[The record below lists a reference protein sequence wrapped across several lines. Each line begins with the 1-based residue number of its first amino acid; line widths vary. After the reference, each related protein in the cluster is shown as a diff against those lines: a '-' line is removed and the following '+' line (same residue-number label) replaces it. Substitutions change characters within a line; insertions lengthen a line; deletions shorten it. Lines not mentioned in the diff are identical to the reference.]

1 MKSLTILATP
11 INAVGHV
18 NAVSGALKPL
28 LARGH
33 RVIFVMEEAFEGKL
47 SLLGFE
53 EEIFR
58 MEKDKDVKNPGEAIG
73 KLIYNN
79 KMMGD
84 FSVWEKFENLLI
96 MFHGDENH
104 EQFRAMDVAIKEAI
118 KKYSPDA
125 IYFDG
130 VFLYPTIHYSGIPWI
145 LNYSTTPITYEFDET
160 NEIPPGCSGFP
171 SNGNRDKF
179 DEFNKLRRKLFFSS
193 KANDLI
199 ERLGYKRYPD
209 DNILINSNILTVYG
223 YPNEIN
229 YPYFEKKNWFNL
241 EVFNKRPPKL
251 EDSLNHFIPDEFF
264 NSTLNGKWSGKWIY
278 LSMGSMGSFDLELMS
293 RLIDSLKN
301 TPHKYIVSKGPRH
314 NEYSLPENMYGDR
327 YLPQTSIIPFVDLV
341 ISHGGNNTVTE
352 VFAVGK
358 PLIILPLFGDQFDN
372 AQRLHETGYG
382 IRLEPY
388 KFTSEQLVT
397 AIDKLLYDQTMN
409 DKLKKASERIQNENQ
424 HEMLADK
431 IEELLLVQTNA

>member
-1 MKSLTILATP
+1 MKSLTILATS

-160 NEIPPGCSGFP
+160 NEIPPGCSG
-171 SNGNRDKF
+171 
-179 DEFNKLRRKLFFSS
+179 L
-193 KANDLI
+193 
-199 ERLGYKRYPD
+199 
-209 DNILINSNILTVYG
+209 
-223 YPNEIN
+223 
-229 YPYFEKKNWFNL
+229 
-241 EVFNKRPPKL
+241 
-251 EDSLNHFIPDEFF
+251 
-264 NSTLNGKWSGKWIY
+264 
-278 LSMGSMGSFDLELMS
+278 
-293 RLIDSLKN
+293 
-301 TPHKYIVSKGPRH
+301 
-314 NEYSLPENMYGDR
+314 
-327 YLPQTSIIPFVDLV
+327 Q
-341 ISHGGNNTVTE
+341 
-352 VFAVGK
+352 
-358 PLIILPLFGDQFDN
+358 
-372 AQRLHETGYG
+372 
-382 IRLEPY
+382 
-388 KFTSEQLVT
+388 
-397 AIDKLLYDQTMN
+397 
-409 DKLKKASERIQNENQ
+409 
-424 HEMLADK
+424 
-431 IEELLLVQTNA
+431 

>member
-18 NAVSGALKPL
+18 NAVSGALKSL
-28 LARGH
+28 LSRGH
-33 RVIFVMEEAFEGKL
+33 RVIFVVEEAFEGKL
-47 SLLGFE
+47 SLLGYE
-53 EEIFR
+53 EEIYR
-58 MEKDKDVKNPGEAIG
+58 IKKDNDTKNPGESIG
-73 KLIYNN
+73 KLFFDN
-79 KMMGD
+79 KMIGD
-84 FSVWEKFENLLI
+84 FSVWEKVENMALI
-96 MFHGDENH
+96 FHGDNYH
-104 EQFRAMDVAIKEAI
+104 EEVKTMDIAV
-118 KKYSPDA
+118 KKQ
-125 IYFDG
+125 
-130 VFLYPTIHYSGIPWI
+130 LKR
-145 LNYSTTPITYEFDET
+145 
-160 NEIPPGCSGFP
+160 FP
-171 SNGNRDKF
+171 SNGNRDKY
-179 DEFNKLRRKLFFSS
+179 DEFNRLRRKFFYSS
-193 KANDLI
+193 KSNDLI
-199 ERLGYKRYPD
+199 ERLGYQRYPD
-209 DNILINSNILTVYG
+209 DNILTDSNILTVYG

-229 YPYFEKKNWFNL
+229 YPYIKNKNWFNL

-264 NSTLNGKWSGKWIY
+264 NSTLNGKWTGKWIY
-278 LSMGSMGSFDLELMS
+278 LSMGSMGSFDLDLMS
-293 RLIDSLKN
+293 RLIESLKN

-388 KFTSEQLVT
+388 KFTAEQLIT
-397 AIDKLLYDQTMN
+397 AIDKLLYDQTLL
-409 DKLKKASERIQNENQ
+409 DKLKRASERIQNENR
-424 HEMLADK
+424 HDMLADK
-431 IEELLLVQTNA
+431 IEELILVQK